1 MHLAPT
7 ERQQRLRAE
16 LRTYFRSLMPDGPP
30 PADDPARQRAVL
42 RRIGADG
49 LLGLGWPVAYGGQG
63 RGADEQ
69 FVFFDEAYRAGAPVS
84 MVTLNTVGPTLMK
97 YGSEEQ
103 KDFFLP
109 RILSGDL
116 VFAIGY
122 SEPSAGTDLASLRT
136 RAVRAGARAGARTG
150 AVQARALRE
159 GEGEG
164 GGKGGGKGDGER
176 GGGGDADGDGGDG
189 CRREGAGYYG
199 GEGAGDGD
207 GDGGGGYGREGAGYR
222 GDGGE
227 GAGYGGEGDWLIDGQ
242 KIFTSNAQNA
252 DWIWLACRTD
262 PDAPK
267 HQGISILL
275 VPTDAPGFSWTP
287 IETVGGQTTT
297 ATYYDGTRVPAGN
310 LVGEKNGG
318 WGLITNQLNHER
330 VALAAIGMQ
339 AEDFYA
345 AALEAARTPDPVTG
359 RRRIDEPWVRFQL
372 AEVHAR
378 LAASRL
384 LNWRLVGD
392 VGAGRLAP
400 GDASGVKVAG
410 TESAVA
416 VYRMCQHIVGAD
428 ALVRS
433 GSPGVFGDGELE
445 RMNRAAQINTFGGGV
460 SEVQREIVATMR
472 LGMKRGRR

>member
-7 ERQQRLRAE
+7 ERQRRLRAE
-16 LRTYFRSLMPDGPP
+16 LRAYFRDVMPDGPP
-30 PADDPARQRAVL
+30 DGADVTGQRRLL

-49 LLGLGWPVAYGGQG
+49 MLGLGWPVEYGGQG

-97 YGSEEQ
+97 YGTEDQ
-103 KDFFLP
+103 KGFFLP

-136 RAVRAGARAGARTG
+136 RAVRVAGG
-150 AVQARALRE
+150 
-159 GEGEG
+159 GEG
-164 GGKGGGKGDGER
+164 GEGGEAGR
-176 GGGGDADGDGGDG
+176 SAGDAGV
-189 CRREGAGYYG
+189 REGGRDAG
-199 GEGAGDGD
+199 GAG
-207 GDGGGGYGREGAGYR
+207 
-222 GDGGE
+222 
-227 GAGYGGEGDWLIDGQ
+227 WLIDGQ

-262 PDAPK
+262 PEAPK
-267 HQGISILL
+267 HQGISIIL

-287 IETVGGQTTT
+287 IETVGGLTTT
-297 ATYYDGTRVPAGN
+297 ATYYDGIRVPATN
-310 LVGEKNGG
+310 LVGEENGG

-345 AALEAARTPDPVTG
+345 AALDCARTPDPVTG
-359 RRRIDEPWVRFQL
+359 ERRIDAPWVRSRL
-372 AEVHAR
+372 AEAHAR
-378 LAASRL
+378 LAATRL

-400 GDASGVKVAG
+400 GDASGVKFMG
-410 TESAVA
+410 TESAVE
-416 VYRMCQHIVGAD
+416 VYRMCQEITGEAG
-428 ALVRS
+428 LVRA
-433 GSPGVFGDGELE
+433 GSPGGLGGGELE

-472 LGMKRGRR
+472 LGMRRGRR

>member
-7 ERQQRLRAE
+7 ERQRRLRAD
-16 LRTYFRSLMPDGPP
+16 LRTYFRDVMPDGPP
-30 PADDPARQRAVL
+30 DGTDTDGQRRLL

-49 LLGLGWPVAYGGQG
+49 LLGLGWPVEYGGQG

-97 YGSEEQ
+97 YGTEEQ
-103 KDFFLP
+103 KAAFLP

-122 SEPSAGTDLASLRT
+122 SEPSAGTDLAALRT
-136 RAVRAGARAGARTG
+136 RAVR
-150 AVQARALRE
+150 
-159 GEGEG
+159 
-164 GGKGGGKGDGER
+164 DG
-176 GGGGDADGDGGDG
+176 
-189 CRREGAGYYG
+189 
-199 GEGAGDGD
+199 
-207 GDGGGGYGREGAGYR
+207 
-222 GDGGE
+222 
-227 GAGYGGEGDWLIDGQ
+227 GDWLIDGQ

-262 PDAPK
+262 PDAPG
-267 HQGISILL
+267 HRGISIIL

-287 IETVGGQTTT
+287 IDTVGGLTTT
-297 ATYYDGTRVPAGN
+297 ATYYDGIRVPAAN
-310 LVGEKNGG
+310 LVGEENGG
-318 WGLITNQLNHER
+318 WGLITDQLNHER

-345 AALEAARTPDPVTG
+345 AALDRARTPEPVTG
-359 RRRIDEPWVRFQL
+359 ERRIDAPWVRSRL

-384 LNWRLVGD
+384 LNWRLAGD

-400 GDASGVKVAG
+400 GDASGVKFVG
-410 TESAVA
+410 TESAVE
-416 VYRMCQHIVGAD
+416 VYRMCQEIAGEAG
-428 ALVRS
+428 LVRA
-433 GSPGVFGDGELE
+433 GSPGGLGDGELE

-472 LGMKRGRR
+472 LGMRRGRR

>member
-7 ERQQRLRAE
+7 ARQQRLRGE
-16 LRTYFRSLMPDGPP
+16 LRAYFRTLIPPDVR
-30 PADDPARQRAVL
+30 AALLADPAAQRGLL

-49 LLGLGWPVAYGGQG
+49 LLGLGWPTEYGGQG
-63 RGADEQ
+63 RGPDEQ

-97 YGSEEQ
+97 YGTREQ

-109 RILSGDL
+109 RILAGEL

-122 SEPSAGTDLASLRT
+122 TEPEAGTDLASLRT
-136 RAVRAGARAGARTG
+136 RAVR
-150 AVQARALRE
+150 
-159 GEGEG
+159 
-164 GGKGGGKGDGER
+164 
-176 GGGGDADGDGGDG
+176 DGDDWVVDG
-189 CRREGAGYYG
+189 A
-199 GEGAGDGD
+199 
-207 GDGGGGYGREGAGYR
+207 
-222 GDGGE
+222 
-227 GAGYGGEGDWLIDGQ
+227 
-242 KIFTSNAQNA
+242 KSFTSNAQNA

-262 PDAPK
+262 PDAAK
-267 HQGISILL
+267 HRGLSILL

-287 IETVGGQTTT
+287 IETVGGLTTT
-297 ATYYDGTRVPAGN
+297 ATYYDGIRVPAGN
-310 LVGEKNGG
+310 LVGAENAG
-318 WGLITNQLNHER
+318 WDLITNQLNHER

-345 AALEAARTPDPVTG
+345 ATLAHAKTPDPATG
-359 RRRIDEPWVRFQL
+359 ERPADRPWVRLRL

-378 LAASRL
+378 LAATRL

-392 VGAGRLAP
+392 VGAGTLGP
-400 GDASGVKVAG
+400 GDASGVKFHG

-416 VYRMCQHIVGAD
+416 VYRMCQEIVGD
-428 ALVRS
+428 RALIRA
-433 GSPGVFGDGELE
+433 GSPGEFGAVGMVNAVGDGELE

-472 LGMKRGRR
+472 LGMRRRRR

>member
-1 MHLAPT
+1 MHFAPT

-16 LRTYFRSLMPDGPP
+16 LRSYFRELMPGGPP
-30 PADDPARQRAVL
+30 AAEDTMEQRRLL

-49 LLGLGWPVAYGGQG
+49 LLGLGWPVEYGGQG

-97 YGSEEQ
+97 YGTEEQ
-103 KDFFLP
+103 KSFFLP
-109 RILSGDL
+109 RILCGEV

-122 SEPSAGTDLASLRT
+122 SEPEAGTDLASLRT
-136 RAVRAGARAGARTG
+136 KAVRAGGAADAEAGREAGGESVGG
-150 AVQARALRE
+150 AGRGPV
-159 GEGEG
+159 G
-164 GGKGGGKGDGER
+164 GAEDGPV
-176 GGGGDADGDGGDG
+176 GDAEDRPAG
-189 CRREGAGYYG
+189 GAGREAG
-199 GEGAGDGD
+199 G
-207 GDGGGGYGREGAGYR
+207 
-222 GDGGE
+222 
-227 GAGYGGEGDWLIDGQ
+227 WLIDGQ

-262 PDAPK
+262 PQAPK
-267 HQGISILL
+267 HKGISIIL

-287 IETVGGQTTT
+287 IETVGGLTTT
-297 ATYYDGTRVPAGN
+297 STYYDAVRVPAAN
-310 LVGEKNGG
+310 LVGEENGG

-339 AEDFYA
+339 AEDFAA
-345 AALEAARTPDPVTG
+345 AALEHARTPDPVTG
-359 RRRIDEPWVRFQL
+359 RRPVDEPWVRSRL

-378 LAASRL
+378 LAATRL

-400 GDASGVKVAG
+400 GDASGVKFMG
-410 TESAVA
+410 TESAVE
-416 VYRMCQHIVGAD
+416 VYRMCQEITGEAG
-428 ALVRS
+428 LVRA

-472 LGMKRGRR
+472 LGMRRGKR

>member
-1 MHLAPT
+1 VHLAPT

-16 LRTYFRSLMPDGPP
+16 LRTYFRDLMPDGPP
-30 PADDPARQRAVL
+30 PADDPGRQRALL

-49 LLGLGWPVAYGGQG
+49 LLGIGWPVAYGGQG

-97 YGSEEQ
+97 YGSEAQ
-103 KDFFLP
+103 KEYFLP
-109 RILSGDL
+109 RVLSGDL

-136 RAVRAGARAGARTG
+136 RAVR
-150 AVQARALRE
+150 E
-159 GEGEG
+159 GES
-164 GGKGGGKGDGER
+164 
-176 GGGGDADGDGGDG
+176 
-189 CRREGAGYYG
+189 
-199 GEGAGDGD
+199 
-207 GDGGGGYGREGAGYR
+207 
-222 GDGGE
+222 
-227 GAGYGGEGDWLIDGQ
+227 WLIDGQ
-242 KIFTSNAQNA
+242 KIFTSNAQHA

-267 HQGISILL
+267 HRGISIVL

-287 IETVGGQTTT
+287 IETVGGLTTT
-297 ATYYDGTRVPAGN
+297 ATYYDGIRVPSSN
-310 LVGEKNGG
+310 LVGEENRG
-318 WGLITNQLNHER
+318 WELITNQLNHER

-345 AALEAARTPDPVTG
+345 AALRAARTPDPVTG
-359 RRRIDEPWVRFQL
+359 RRRVDEPWVRFRL

-416 VYRMCQHIVGAD
+416 SYRMCQEVVGAQ

-472 LGMKRGRR
+472 LGMTRGRR

>member
-16 LRTYFRSLMPDGPP
+16 LRTYFRDLMPDGPP
-30 PADDPARQRAVL
+30 PATDPAGQRALL

-109 RILSGDL
+109 RILKGDL

-136 RAVRAGARAGARTG
+136 RAVREAGGTAGPARAGTG
-150 AVQARALRE
+150 PGAADD
-159 GEGEG
+159 GTGTG
-164 GGKGGGKGDGER
+164 GGHWR
-176 GGGGDADGDGGDG
+176 
-189 CRREGAGYYG
+189 
-199 GEGAGDGD
+199 
-207 GDGGGGYGREGAGYR
+207 
-222 GDGGE
+222 
-227 GAGYGGEGDWLIDGQ
+227 IDGQ

-267 HQGISILL
+267 HRGISILL

-297 ATYYDGTRVPAGN
+297 ATYYDGIRVPAGN
-310 LVGEKNGG
+310 LVGEENAG
-318 WGLITNQLNHER
+318 WELVTSQLNHER

-359 RRRIDEPWVRFQL
+359 RRRADEPWVRLRL
-372 AEVHAR
+372 AEAHAR

-384 LNWRLVGD
+384 LSWRLVGD
-392 VGAGRLAP
+392 LGSGGPAP

-416 VYRMCQHIVGAD
+416 VYRMCQHVVGTE

-433 GSPGVFGDGELE
+433 GSPGAFGGGGLE

-472 LGMKRGRR
+472 LGMRRGRR

>member
-16 LRTYFRSLMPDGPP
+16 LRAYFRTVMPETGE
-30 PADDPARQRAVL
+30 PADGRALL

-49 LLGLGWPVAYGGQG
+49 WLGLGWPVEYGGQG

-97 YGSEEQ
+97 YGSERQ
-103 KDFFLP
+103 KAHFLP
-109 RILSGDL
+109 RILAGDL

-122 SEPSAGTDLASLRT
+122 TEPSAGTDLASLRT
-136 RAVRAGARAGARTG
+136 RAVR
-150 AVQARALRE
+150 E
-159 GEGEG
+159 
-164 GGKGGGKGDGER
+164 GDGWR
-176 GGGGDADGDGGDG
+176 
-189 CRREGAGYYG
+189 
-199 GEGAGDGD
+199 
-207 GDGGGGYGREGAGYR
+207 
-222 GDGGE
+222 
-227 GAGYGGEGDWLIDGQ
+227 IDGQ
-242 KIFTSNAQNA
+242 KIFTSGAQHA

-267 HQGISILL
+267 HRGISLLL
-275 VPTDAPGFSWTP
+275 VPTDAQGFSWTP

-297 ATYYDGTRVPAGN
+297 ATYYDGVRVPARN
-310 LVGEKNGG
+310 LVGAENEG
-318 WGLITNQLNHER
+318 WSLITSQLNHER

-339 AEDFYA
+339 AEEFYT
-345 AALEAARTPDPVTG
+345 AALLAARTPDRVTG
-359 RRRIDEPWVRFQL
+359 RRRIDEPWVRFRL

-392 VGAGRLAP
+392 VGAGRLEP
-400 GDASGVKVAG
+400 GDASAVKVAG

-416 VYRMCQHIVGAD
+416 TYRMCQEIVGD
-428 ALVRS
+428 AGLVRP
-433 GSPGVFGDGELE
+433 GSPGAFEGGELE
-445 RMNRAAQINTFGGGV
+445 RLNRAAQINTFGGGV

-472 LGMKRGRR
+472 LGMTRGRR

>member
-1 MHLAPT
+1 VHLAPT

-16 LRTYFRSLMPDGPP
+16 LRTYFRDLMPDGPP
-30 PADDPARQRAVL
+30 PAEDLGGQRALL

-49 LLGLGWPVAYGGQG
+49 LLGIGWPVAYGGQG

-97 YGSEEQ
+97 YGSESQ
-103 KDFFLP
+103 KEYFLP
-109 RILSGDL
+109 RILRGDL

-136 RAVRAGARAGARTG
+136 RAVR
-150 AVQARALRE
+150 E
-159 GEGEG
+159 GES
-164 GGKGGGKGDGER
+164 
-176 GGGGDADGDGGDG
+176 
-189 CRREGAGYYG
+189 
-199 GEGAGDGD
+199 
-207 GDGGGGYGREGAGYR
+207 
-222 GDGGE
+222 
-227 GAGYGGEGDWLIDGQ
+227 WLIDGQ
-242 KIFTSNAQNA
+242 KIFTSNAQQA

-262 PDAPK
+262 PDASK
-267 HQGISILL
+267 HRGISIVL

-287 IETVGGQTTT
+287 IETVGGLTTT
-297 ATYYDGTRVPAGN
+297 ATYYDGIRVSSSN
-310 LVGEKNGG
+310 LVGEENGG
-318 WGLITNQLNHER
+318 WELITNQLNHER

-345 AALEAARTPDPVTG
+345 AALRAASTPDPVTG
-359 RRRIDEPWVRFQL
+359 RRRVDEPWVRFRL

-416 VYRMCQHIVGAD
+416 SYRMCQEVVGAQ

-472 LGMKRGRR
+472 LGMTRGRR